1 VARAAPVARA
11 GGNIC
16 SCGAA
21 NFVCAF
27 RRSASLY
34 LFGGETAVAF
44 VFAAKLGC
52 EARRENGIAR
62 TFRYRYREAG

>member
-1 VARAAPVARA
+1 MAVEGARLDSVFVAAP
-11 GGNIC
+11 
-16 SCGAA
+16 
-21 NFVCAF
+21 F
-27 RRSASLY
+27 RRSAPLY

-62 TFRYRYREAG
+62 TFRYRYREAE